1 MSSTN
6 RQNRL
11 LLTEDWE
18 RVYQSYRNAEFKSY
32 DFDTIRRTLINY
44 LRQNYPEDFNDYIES
59 SEYLALIDMIAF
71 LGQNIAFRIDLNAR
85 DNFLE
90 LSERRESILRLARLL
105 SYNARRNQAA
115 NGILK
120 IDTVTTTENI
130 IDSNNLNLS
139 GQTVTWN
146 DPSNVNWYEQFIK
159 VLNSALPVNEKFGK
173 PTKKDVID
181 GIPTNTY
188 RFNSIGLEV
197 PVFNYS
203 KNVDGRN
210 ADFEIVST
218 TTENSSIIEE
228 PPLAGRAV
236 SMIHRD
242 DGKGSGSNNTGFF
255 MHFRQGVMDVG
266 NFNVT
271 TPSSNQ
277 AINIDATNINDT
289 DVWLYSTDTLG
300 NETALWTKLS
310 ATEGNN
316 VVYNSTVK
324 SIKNIYSAITKT
336 DDRVTLQFSDG
347 TFGNLPQGTF
357 KVYYRTSDNRA
368 FRIVPDDMQNVEI
381 DIDYVSENGKSEV
394 LTLAL
399 SLKYTVDNATSSEEN
414 SSIRANAPSTY
425 YTQNRMITGED
436 YNISP
441 LAVNQE
447 ILKVKSVNRVSS
459 GVSRYFDLIDSTGKY
474 SNTNLYGN
482 DGIIYKE
489 ELDDLGTFTFTTRTD
504 IEGNLINTIEPGLST
519 KRVYN
524 FYTDKFPKILLT
536 DINPVWT
543 QVSKATNQ
551 STGNLQDANSTKYQ
565 VGTYTASQLKYIEA
579 GALCKFEAPTGYHF
593 MSDGTLMAGASD
605 HAGASTYKWTG
616 VVSVSTDGTTDLA
629 DGSGAIKFND
639 IIPSTAILTQIIPKF
654 NKYLSTDVK
663 TQIID
668 QIFAY
673 KTFGLRYDLSTRKW
687 KLVDENNLNLFGAF
701 NTGKT
706 GDTSNAQLDASWLL
720 KFTNNGETYTMT
732 SRGMRYVFES
742 DREIRFFYD
751 SADRNFDYKSGKIL
765 QDRISVLSINTA
777 PDVITPMNNE
787 VAFDITKEYRNTDG
801 YVDSKKIELTHYDSD
816 QDGIV
821 DNPTAFDDIV
831 ASSVNPSTKYIF
843 QKKYTSN
850 NIEEWRY
857 INATTELIFVKQN
870 NSSIGAY
877 STYTDDSIIYLIDDN
892 AFKIVNGTN
901 NTLTD
906 TTNYKVHVGR
916 DKLKFQYVHTVDGN
930 TRLDASSTNIMDL
943 YMVTKTFDTNFR
955 QWLNGT
961 ITTKPLPPS
970 SDALY
975 TSYSTQLNSIKSI
988 SDEIIYHTVKY
999 KILFG
1004 SQAETDLQASFKIVK
1019 NAEEVTNDSDIK
1031 SRVLTAIG
1039 EFFSLDNWDF
1049 GETFYF
1055 SELST
1060 YVMNELAP
1068 DISTFIIVPNE
1079 STQSFGSL
1087 YEVKSENDEIFV
1099 SGATLDNIEI
1109 IDAVT
1114 AAKIKASGKVVST
1127 TSSTSTGVTSNTT
1140 GTSTGSG
1147 Y

>member
-1 MSSTN
+1 M
-6 RQNRL
+6 
-11 LLTEDWE
+11 
-18 RVYQSYRNAEFKSY
+18 
-32 DFDTIRRTLINY
+32 
-44 LRQNYPEDFNDYIES
+44 
-59 SEYLALIDMIAF
+59 
-71 LGQNIAFRIDLNAR
+71 
-85 DNFLE
+85 
-90 LSERRESILRLARLL
+90 
-105 SYNARRNQAA
+105 
-115 NGILK
+115 
-120 IDTVTTTENI
+120 
-130 IDSNNLNLS
+130 
-139 GQTVTWN
+139 
-146 DPSNVNWYEQFIK
+146 QFIK
-159 VLNSALPVNEKFGK
+159 VINSALPVNEKFGK
-173 PTKKDVID
+173 PTKKDSID

-188 RFNSIGLEV
+188 RFMSVGTDV
-197 PVFNYS
+197 PVFSFS

-210 ADFEIVST
+210 TDFEIVST
-218 TTENSSIIEE
+218 TTKNSSIIEE
-228 PPLAGRAV
+228 DPLAGRAV
-236 SMIHRD
+236 SMLHRD

-266 NFNVT
+266 TFNVT

-289 DVWLYSTDTLG
+289 DVWLYSTNSAG
-300 NETALWTKLS
+300 VETNIWTKLS

-316 VVYNSTVK
+316 VVYNSTIK

-336 DDRVTLQFSDG
+336 DDRVSLQFSDG
-347 TFGNLPQGTF
+347 TFGNLPQGNF
-357 KVYYRTSDNRA
+357 KVYYRTSDNRS

-381 DIDYVSENGKSEV
+381 DISYISENGKAET
-394 LTLAL
+394 LTLSF
-399 SLKYTVDNATSSEEN
+399 SLKYTVDNATISESN
-414 SSIRANAPSTY
+414 DNIRANAPSTY
-425 YTQNRMITGED
+425 YTQNRMVTGED

-441 LAVNQE
+441 MTVNQE
-447 ILKVKSVNRVSS
+447 ILKVKTINRVSS

-489 ELDDLGTFTFTTRTD
+489 DLEDLSTFTFTTRTD

-536 DINPVWT
+536 DINPIWT
-543 QVSKATNQ
+543 QVTKATNQ

-565 VGTYTASQLKYIEA
+565 VGTYTASQLKYIEP

-593 MSDGTLMAGASD
+593 MSDGTLMAGAAD

-639 IIPSTAILTQIIPKF
+639 VIPSTAILTQIIPKF
-654 NKYLSTDVK
+654 NKYLSSDVK

-673 KTFGLRYDLSTRKW
+673 KTFALRYDLTTRKW
-687 KLVDENNLNLFGAF
+687 KLIDENNLNLYGAF
-701 NTGKT
+701 STGKT
-706 GDTSNAQLDASWLL
+706 GDSSNAQLDASWLL

-742 DREIRFFYD
+742 DKEIRFFYD

-787 VAFDITKEYRNTDG
+787 VAFDITKEYRNVDG

-821 DNPTAFDDIV
+821 DNPTSFEDIV
-831 ASSVNPSTKYIF
+831 APTTNSSTKYIF
-843 QKKYTSN
+843 QKKFTSN

-857 INATTELIFVKQN
+857 INATTENIFVKQN
-870 NSSIGAY
+870 NNSIGAY
-877 STYTDDSIIYLIDDN
+877 STYTDDSIIYLIDDD

-906 TTNYKVHVGR
+906 TTDYKVHVGR
-916 DKLKFQYVHTVDGN
+916 DKLKFQYVHTVDNN

-961 ITTKPLPPS
+961 VTTKPLPPS

-988 SDEIIYHTVKY
+988 SDEIIYHPVKY

-1019 NAEEVTNDSDIK
+1019 NTVEVTNDSDIK

-1049 GETFYF
+1049 GDTFYF

-1068 DISTFIIVPNE
+1068 DIATFIIVPSE

-1114 AAKIKASGKVVST
+1114 AAKIKASGKVVSS
-1127 TSSTSTGVTSNTT
+1127 TSSTGTGVTSNTT

>member
-1 MSSTN
+1 
-6 RQNRL
+6 
-11 LLTEDWE
+11 
-18 RVYQSYRNAEFKSY
+18 
-32 DFDTIRRTLINY
+32 
-44 LRQNYPEDFNDYIES
+44 
-59 SEYLALIDMIAF
+59 
-71 LGQNIAFRIDLNAR
+71 
-85 DNFLE
+85 
-90 LSERRESILRLARLL
+90 
-105 SYNARRNQAA
+105 
-115 NGILK
+115 
-120 IDTVTTTENI
+120 
-130 IDSNNLNLS
+130 
-139 GQTVTWN
+139 
-146 DPSNVNWYEQFIK
+146 
-159 VLNSALPVNEKFGK
+159 
-173 PTKKDVID
+173 
-181 GIPTNTY
+181 
-188 RFNSIGLEV
+188 
-197 PVFNYS
+197 
-203 KNVDGRN
+203 
-210 ADFEIVST
+210 
-218 TTENSSIIEE
+218 
-228 PPLAGRAV
+228 
-236 SMIHRD
+236 
-242 DGKGSGSNNTGFF
+242 
-255 MHFRQGVMDVG
+255 
-266 NFNVT
+266 
-271 TPSSNQ
+271 
-277 AINIDATNINDT
+277 
-289 DVWLYSTDTLG
+289 
-300 NETALWTKLS
+300 
-310 ATEGNN
+310 
-316 VVYNSTVK
+316 
-324 SIKNIYSAITKT
+324 
-336 DDRVTLQFSDG
+336 
-347 TFGNLPQGTF
+347 
-357 KVYYRTSDNRA
+357 
-368 FRIVPDDMQNVEI
+368 
-381 DIDYVSENGKSEV
+381 
-394 LTLAL
+394 
-399 SLKYTVDNATSSEEN
+399 
-414 SSIRANAPSTY
+414 
-425 YTQNRMITGED
+425 
-436 YNISP
+436 
-441 LAVNQE
+441 
-447 ILKVKSVNRVSS
+447 
-459 GVSRYFDLIDSTGKY
+459 
-474 SNTNLYGN
+474 
-482 DGIIYKE
+482 
-489 ELDDLGTFTFTTRTD
+489 
-504 IEGNLINTIEPGLST
+504 
-519 KRVYN
+519 
-524 FYTDKFPKILLT
+524 
-536 DINPVWT
+536 
-543 QVSKATNQ
+543 
-551 STGNLQDANSTKYQ
+551 
-565 VGTYTASQLKYIEA
+565 
-579 GALCKFEAPTGYHF
+579 
-593 MSDGTLMAGASD
+593 
-605 HAGASTYKWTG
+605 
-616 VVSVSTDGTTDLA
+616 
-629 DGSGAIKFND
+629 
-639 IIPSTAILTQIIPKF
+639 
-654 NKYLSTDVK
+654 
-663 TQIID
+663 
-668 QIFAY
+668 
-673 KTFGLRYDLSTRKW
+673 
-687 KLVDENNLNLFGAF
+687 
-701 NTGKT
+701 
-706 GDTSNAQLDASWLL
+706 
-720 KFTNNGETYTMT
+720 
-732 SRGMRYVFES
+732 
-742 DREIRFFYD
+742 
-751 SADRNFDYKSGKIL
+751 
-765 QDRISVLSINTA
+765 
-777 PDVITPMNNE
+777 MNNE

-1114 AAKIKASGKVVST
+1114 AAKIKASGKVVSS
-1127 TSSTSTGVTSNTT
+1127 TSSTGTGVTSNTT